1 MKLKE
6 FFMRKKLSRKGT
18 SSKDSNSTKKDAP
31 IYQKEFKLD
40 DFSTLIVKVDVP
52 KDNCLMKAKVIMNEA
67 KVDEY
72 LEGLDETLTL
82 KEVYSKVMELFDFLK
97 DDISESNC
105 ITVCYVDRPEKR
117 RAKNRK

>member
-1 MKLKE
+1 MKLRKS
-6 FFMRKKLSRKGT
+6 FMRKKLSRKGT

-52 KDNCLMKAKVIMNEA
+52 RGNPLLAAKVITNEA
-67 KVDEY
+67 MVDKF
-72 LEGLDETLTL
+72 LEGLDSTL
-82 KEVYSKVMELFDFLK
+82 KLSEIYVKVMQLFEFSK
-97 DDISESNC
+97 DDISKKC
-105 ITVCYVDRPEKR
+105 LTVYYVKHPEKK